1 MPSPNRVQTNPRY
14 KGFCQDFFTAGDEEQ
29 FETIRDK
36 TNPEE
41 EKKIFFLGDDEN
53 NNIVEK
59 NLFEGF
65 QDLSAEAVIHTF
77 RYIFHKFKKG
87 LFIRIKDNKLTTFLP
102 FSKAKFKNEW
112 GHLIKVHPSTDLK
125 TFLKHVCET
134 EGYRFDENRINLNTD
149 DWYANN
155 CLLRYEFPVFEG
167 DTGIHH
173 MKAML
178 EELSVSRQLPDIE
191 LFINRRDFPLL
202 KRNLTEPY
210 DHIFS
215 SQDIPLLSHK
225 YDKYIPILSS
235 VGREGYAD
243 IPIPTL
249 EDWSRVKALENVEYP
264 KSPMA
269 HFIHDFS
276 TPFDERIAKAVFRG
290 SSTGAGVTIET
301 NPRLLVAYIS
311 AVEQPKD
318 DDGSLLLDAGI
329 TDWNLRPRKNYFSEY
344 IQTIDVS
351 SLPFG
356 KVNKLSPTEQSKFKY
371 IINIDGHSSAFRL
384 SMEMNMGCV
393 ILLVDSDSYLWFRKL
408 LQPYVHYVPVKKD
421 LSDLTQKIKWCKRHD
436 DECKEIIKAC
446 KKFYENF
453 LSKEGILDY
462 LQKLFIQLSQHFH
475 YSYFPSP
482 LELQLK
488 SEKQFFDSSIPFHLS
503 PKYPIKT
510 LTTTKLSLIQLC
522 GNLVLKKTS
531 DPKKGLENLHEAFI
545 ALKELNAINSNHFV
559 KVFGYLPKDHTVI
572 LQQCQ
577 GITFFKWLQ
586 SSDFH
591 IGTFMTI
598 LGQIALALQTAQ
610 NRCCFV
616 HQDLFPWN
624 VMLKASETTD
634 LEYVI
639 NYQTVIRFSAKII
652 PVILDFGKAHVV
664 SEGIHYG
671 FVNMFQP
678 DSIQD
683 IFCIV
688 ISSLS
693 VILKRPGKP
702 PLKEMM
708 FLANFFTRTLF
719 HPEKIS
725 TYESLFKF
733 VEKYSAFVNLI
744 SLDKKDLSHKRP
756 IDFFNYLFPQVPAQN
771 FLKVPL
777 KKVFQKR
784 LPIIP
789 QIKDKIFVYYF
800 FQKLS
805 TPNLEKLFETQLA
818 SSSWPEPQ
826 DFDLKDFAKITLDL
840 SEELFQNVEK
850 CTFILSKQKKL
861 DKLIFDYAFAL
872 CSILVYKGVYE
883 MSLLDRRYCIENYS
897 CLLSVPL
904 FSLQSA
910 LAGTHTLE
918 KYCT

>member
-1 MPSPNRVQTNPRY
+1 M
-14 KGFCQDFFTAGDEEQ
+14 
-29 FETIRDK
+29 
-36 TNPEE
+36 
-41 EKKIFFLGDDEN
+41 
-53 NNIVEK
+53 
-59 NLFEGF
+59 
-65 QDLSAEAVIHTF
+65 
-77 RYIFHKFKKG
+77 
-87 LFIRIKDNKLTTFLP
+87 
-102 FSKAKFKNEW
+102 
-112 GHLIKVHPSTDLK
+112 
-125 TFLKHVCET
+125 
-134 EGYRFDENRINLNTD
+134 
-149 DWYANN
+149 
-155 CLLRYEFPVFEG
+155 
-167 DTGIHH
+167 
-173 MKAML
+173 
-178 EELSVSRQLPDIE
+178 
-191 LFINRRDFPLL
+191 
-202 KRNLTEPY
+202 
-210 DHIFS
+210 
-215 SQDIPLLSHK
+215 
-225 YDKYIPILSS
+225 
-235 VGREGYAD
+235 
-243 IPIPTL
+243 
-249 EDWSRVKALENVEYP
+249 
-264 KSPMA
+264 
-269 HFIHDFS
+269 
-276 TPFDERIAKAVFRG
+276 
-290 SSTGAGVTIET
+290 
-301 NPRLLVAYIS
+301 
-311 AVEQPKD
+311 
-318 DDGSLLLDAGI
+318 
-329 TDWNLRPRKNYFSEY
+329 
-344 IQTIDVS
+344 
-351 SLPFG
+351 
-356 KVNKLSPTEQSKFKY
+356 
-371 IINIDGHSSAFRL
+371 
-384 SMEMNMGCV
+384 
-393 ILLVDSDSYLWFRKL
+393 
-408 LQPYVHYVPVKKD
+408 
-421 LSDLTQKIKWCKRHD
+421 
-436 DECKEIIKAC
+436 
-446 KKFYENF
+446 
-453 LSKEGILDY
+453 
-462 LQKLFIQLSQHFH
+462 
-475 YSYFPSP
+475 
-482 LELQLK
+482 
-488 SEKQFFDSSIPFHLS
+488 
-503 PKYPIKT
+503 
-510 LTTTKLSLIQLC
+510 
-522 GNLVLKKTS
+522 
-531 DPKKGLENLHEAFI
+531 ENLHEAFI

-826 DFDLKDFAKITLDL
+826 DFDLKDFAKITL
-840 SEELFQNVEK
+840 
-850 CTFILSKQKKL
+850 
-861 DKLIFDYAFAL
+861 
-872 CSILVYKGVYE
+872 
-883 MSLLDRRYCIENYS
+883 
-897 CLLSVPL
+897 
-904 FSLQSA
+904 
-910 LAGTHTLE
+910 
-918 KYCT
+918 